1 MSYNTFTV
9 DFLYVMM
16 SKYFQTRGYQ
26 KNKKNKKNKNKG
38 KTKTEFKKEL
48 VKNIKIFSKDFTM
61 RWEYVHEWY
70 KNLFGHEK
78 QSLVEHRKR

>member
-26 KNKKNKKNKNKG
+26 KKKKKEKKEKKKQRKNKDRIQKRTCK
-38 KTKTEFKKEL
+38 KTSRSSQKTL
-48 VKNIKIFSKDFTM
+48 
-61 RWEYVHEWY
+61 
-70 KNLFGHEK
+70 
-78 QSLVEHRKR
+78 Q

>member
-26 KNKKNKKNKNKG
+26 KKKKKGKKRKEKTKEKQRQDSKKN
-38 KTKTEFKKEL
+38 L
-48 VKNIKIFSKDFTM
+48 
-61 RWEYVHEWY
+61 
-70 KNLFGHEK
+70 
-78 QSLVEHRKR
+78 